1 MGCFSIHC
9 LVASASLSLLLA
21 RPTVPVAHADSL
33 ATEPVPSK
41 LVERMLTPTEVLAVV
56 GDQTIL
62 AGDVL
67 PTINQALHEAG
78 DQIPRQQLNQQ
89 RALYVRQ
96 LLPRKI
102 ELKLILLDFYRTIP
116 EDKLDEALVNI
127 DEQVGEQF
135 YQEQVPRL
143 KKQLNVDSLRELDSK
158 LRSFGT
164 SIDMQKTSFRE
175 QVIAQTTIRQ
185 KVEQTPEV
193 THDELLDYY
202 HEHIE
207 DYQITAQAEWE
218 KLTVRFD
225 QFPSKSEADQ
235 ALVEMGN
242 QVLRGADFATVAKKH
257 SQGTNAWKGGYHDW
271 TPQGSLV
278 SEVLDEAIF
287 TLPLNRLSQKLEDDT
302 GLHIVRVLDRREA
315 GRVPFEK
322 AQAEIREK
330 LQEKHREQQ
339 TREYLEALREKT
351 YIHTIFDEVSEVDA
365 SRDRK

>member
-1 MGCFSIHC
+1 
-9 LVASASLSLLLA
+9 
-21 RPTVPVAHADSL
+21 
-33 ATEPVPSK
+33 
-41 LVERMLTPTEVLAVV
+41 
-56 GDQTIL
+56 
-62 AGDVL
+62 
-67 PTINQALHEAG
+67 
-78 DQIPRQQLNQQ
+78 LNQQ

-116 EDKLDEALVNI
+116 EDKLDEALANI

-175 QVIAQTTIRQ
+175 QVIAQTTIGQ
-185 KVEQTPEV
+185 NVEQTPEV

-207 DYQITAQAEWE
+207 DYKITAQAKWE

-225 QFPSKSEADQ
+225 NFPSKSEADR

-242 QVLRGADFATVAKKH
+242 QVLRGADFATVAKKY

-271 TPQGSLV
+271 TPRGSLV

-287 TLPLNRLSQKLEDDT
+287 TLPLNRLSKKLEDER
-302 GLHIVRVLDRREA
+302 GLHIVRVLERREA
-315 GRVPFEK
+315 GRVPFKE
-322 AQAEIREK
+322 AQDEIREK
-330 LQEKHREQQ
+330 LQDKHREQQ
-339 TREYLEALREKT
+339 TREYLEELREKT
-351 YIHTIFDEVSEVDA
+351 YIRTIFDDVSGVDA
-365 SRDRK
+365 ARDPDTGSPMGQFGANTIPCHETVAVRGCRYTAWTRKARMDATRLSRGGSRSPLQTGQTHHSWPS